1 MADSPGSKAR
11 ILAALLLAAAVA
23 VPAPL
28 YLAVPAAAQAGQADA
43 APANRGGAGAGGD
56 PLAVYVARVGR
67 FINATLRLADSYN
80 ITLNSTLQDRAA
92 QARGDLTQ
100 ARQALAAGERLR
112 AARLAT
118 RASLEFAPVAR
129 YVWSRLPGDARSQL
143 AAEAI
148 LRAVNARIQALQR
161 LQARLAAVENLTG
174 ADLSRLLVAINQT
187 IEVLEQARDAAQ
199 AGHLAEAQALL
210 AAATRQLADEA
221 RLALAEARPQL
232 ALAARLAAA
241 VGGAARH
248 ALELDRAIN
257 RTLAAAN
264 EGRLSSEQLAR
275 LSGALAASSSAL
287 LARVEWLESLYTPR
301 GGNDTMYQALIVL
314 EDALNESRALLLQA
328 KKAAEANNTEA
339 AVGNLTLAYQTL
351 ATALESLRDLNLP
364 GECRAA
370 LRRAHALDASLERY
384 AHRLRARL
392 AAALS
397 LQLDRDWARL
407 RVLYHAYQE
416 GKVPAWRVRAA
427 FAAEE
432 AKLARLQDAGWLP
445 PWLHAKIGAFISWLE
460 SHTP

>member
-11 ILAALLLAAAVA
+11 ILAALLLAAAV
-23 VPAPL
+23 VVQVPL
-28 YLAVPAAAQAGQADA
+28 YLAVPAVAQASQAGA
-43 APANRGGAGAGGD
+43 TPANRGGAGGD
-56 PLAVYVARVGR
+56 SLAVYIARVGR

-92 QARGDLTQ
+92 QARGDLAQ

-118 RASLEFAPVAR
+118 RASLEFAPVTR

-148 LRAVNARIQALQR
+148 LRAINARIQALQR

-174 ADLSRLLVAINQT
+174 ADLSRLLAAINQT
-187 IEVLEQARDAAQ
+187 IDVLEQARVAAQ

-257 RTLAAAN
+257 RTLAAAD

-301 GGNDTMYQALIVL
+301 GGNDTVYQALIVL

-328 KKAAEANNTEA
+328 AEAAEANDTEA

-351 ATALESLRDLNLP
+351 ATALDSLRDLNLP

-384 AHRLRARL
+384 AHLLRARL

-407 RVLYHAYQE
+407 RALYHAYQE
-416 GKVPAWRVRAA
+416 GKVPAWRVRAV

-432 AKLARLQDAGWLP
+432 AKLARLQDSGWLP
-445 PWLHAKIGAFISWLE
+445 PWLHARIGVFISWLE